1 MPRSALPKRRAS
13 TTPCSSHAQRVATS
27 RVPRK
32 IMASNANRRKTV
44 KKRRPNGGGRLDEL
58 LTVHAVGDSRP
69 ETLVGRYSG
78 SVTPVSTIAAKT
90 VPHPKR
96 PKTAAKTPLGTR
108 LARLYDPQGHPQG
121 QPRLVGYARVST
133 DEQTTALQLD
143 ALRAAGCVAI
153 YEHSASGASQSQP
166 GLSRAL
172 DDLRPG
178 DTIVVWRLDRLGRS
192 LRDLLDISETLRER
206 DVALRSL
213 TDHIGRPPALSPV
226 QVREAKKML
235 ERGESPG
242 HFARVLRVGRST
254 LYRALTT

>member
-1 MPRSALPKRRAS
+1 VRYRNAAHRRHRAPLMPNGSRRRAS
-13 TTPCSSHAQRVATS
+13 ATS

-58 LTVHAVGDSRP
+58 LTVHAAGDSRP
-69 ETLVGRYSG
+69 ETLVGRYGG

-96 PKTAAKTPLGTR
+96 PKTAAKKPLGTR

-143 ALRAAGCVAI
+143 ALRAAGASRSTNTPPPARRN
-153 YEHSASGASQSQP
+153 HTWPQPRTRRSASRRHHS
-166 GLSRAL
+166 GLA
-172 DDLRPG
+172 
-178 DTIVVWRLDRLGRS
+178 
-192 LRDLLDISETLRER
+192 
-206 DVALRSL
+206 A
-213 TDHIGRPPALSPV
+213 
-226 QVREAKKML
+226 
-235 ERGESPG
+235 
-242 HFARVLRVGRST
+242 
-254 LYRALTT
+254 